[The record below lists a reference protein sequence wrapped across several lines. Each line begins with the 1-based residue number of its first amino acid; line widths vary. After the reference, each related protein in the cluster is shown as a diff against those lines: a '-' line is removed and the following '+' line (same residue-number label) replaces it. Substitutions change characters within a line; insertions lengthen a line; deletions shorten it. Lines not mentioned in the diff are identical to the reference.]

1 MKLQKNRDTALRQII
16 PTRMMNEFQMTIYP
30 DYRLKAIV
38 RDIYST
44 YHDNLK
50 EPDMI
55 NAYLRHVLRLF
66 ISTHRFGHR
75 LILHHNID
83 PEVVVQIML
92 RESDTKLAE
101 ET

>member
-1 MKLQKNRDTALRQII
+1 MTILKTLKNFLGITEKLPHDDSYSIFLVKLQKNRDTALRQII
-16 PTRMMNEFQMTIYP
+16 PTRMMNEFQMTI
-30 DYRLKAIV
+30 
-38 RDIYST
+38 
-44 YHDNLK
+44 
-50 EPDMI
+50 
-55 NAYLRHVLRLF
+55 RHVLRLF